1 MRAYYF
7 DNLPGDP
14 RLPHDSARPVT
25 SEHLKSLNVETWHI
39 PLTDDYEDKIDAIAR
54 EREYKNRDTINVTKE
69 GFGDAYEEK
78 IKMFF
83 QEHLHEDEEIRYL
96 ISGSCYFDV
105 RGKAHKPKFK
115 SKQTQDN
122 VPLIEAPSDSWIRV
136 VISAGDLIVLPPG
149 IYHRFTLDE
158 GNKVEAMRLFK
169 DAPKWAAINRSPESD
184 LNEHR
189 VGYLKSISQAA

>member
-14 RLPHDSARPVT
+14 RLPHDSSRPVT
-25 SEHLKSLNVETWHI
+25 SEHLKSLHVETWHI
-39 PLTDDYEDKIDAIAR
+39 PVTDDYEDKIDAIAR
-54 EREYKNRDTINVTKE
+54 EREYKNRDVICVTKE
-69 GFGDAYEEK
+69 GLGDAYEEK

-96 ISGSCYFDV
+96 TSGSCYFDV
-105 RGKAHKPKFK
+105 RE
-115 SKQTQDN
+115 S
-122 VPLIEAPSDSWIRV
+122 PSDSWIRV
-136 VISAGDLIVLPPG
+136 VITAGDLIVLPPG